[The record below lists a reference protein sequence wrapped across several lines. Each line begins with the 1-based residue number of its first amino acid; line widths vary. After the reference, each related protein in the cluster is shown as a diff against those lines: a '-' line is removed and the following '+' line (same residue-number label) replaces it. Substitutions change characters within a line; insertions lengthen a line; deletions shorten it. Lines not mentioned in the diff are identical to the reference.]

1 MWFAL
6 IIISADDKSYR
17 RTASTS
23 KQLAPPTSQQ
33 TAFDTNAQKRQPP
46 PSHVTTSTKS
56 RSTDPS
62 ENEPRRERYAI
73 SISSHGVPGR
83 MFIRDKSD
91 RILAISGT
99 LLGGCLYPCIVPGAP
114 AANARSEAAQL
125 LSHASSSSSRGDLGS
140 AARAWGSALSI
151 FQSHDTLD
159 PNGMFRLVILWEL
172 AKCLDSMHAS
182 LDAELLFYRF
192 LDFSYAQ
199 SGRESINN
207 YQAINSLGVLYDN
220 LGRPQEAAEMYA
232 RSIGGRAKLL
242 GPLHYDTAMS
252 LQELGTVYLR
262 LDKYAAAR
270 PLFESSLA
278 GFQRGEGPH
287 LNLTLM
293 VMHNLCTVYGQL
305 NMLEKLLPLLDTL
318 VQRAPPTFGLGH
330 LITGA
335 AIRKWL
341 EYNRNRRTDDEL
353 PADIRGFVKEY
364 REMYRQ
370 TKSEVARW
378 VLEVC

>member
-1 MWFAL
+1 MWSAL
-6 IIISADDKSYR
+6 IR
-17 RTASTS
+17 QRASTS
-23 KQLAPPTSQQ
+23 KELAPPVLQETTFDANAPKRETS
-33 TAFDTNAQKRQPP
+33 A
-46 PSHVTTSTKS
+46 SHTTTSKES
-56 RSTDPS
+56 RSPDS
-62 ENEPRRERYAI
+62 SQGVPRREPYGI

-99 LLGGCLYPCIVPGAP
+99 LFGGCLFPRIIDSP
-114 AANARSEAAQL
+114 AAASARSEAVQL
-125 LSHASSSSSRGDLGS
+125 LNQASASSSRGDLGS

-151 FQSHDTLD
+151 LQSHDTLD
-159 PNGMFRLVILWEL
+159 PNGMFRLVVLWEL

-182 LDAELLFYRF
+182 LEAEVLFYRF

-199 SGRESINN
+199 SGREHINI

-242 GPLHYDTAMS
+242 GPLHHDTAMS

-262 LDKYAAAR
+262 MEEYAGAC
-270 PLFESSLA
+270 PLFEASLA
-278 GFQRGEGPH
+278 GLVQKGEGPH
-287 LNLTLM
+287 RNLTLM
-293 VMHNLCTVYGQL
+293 VMHNLCTVYGNL

-318 VQRAPPTFGLGH
+318 VQRAPATFGLGH
-330 LITGA
+330 LMTGA

-341 EYNRNRRTDDEL
+341 QYNRNGRRDDEL
-353 PADIRGFVKEY
+353 PADIKGFVEEY

-370 TKSEVARW
+370 SESEVARW